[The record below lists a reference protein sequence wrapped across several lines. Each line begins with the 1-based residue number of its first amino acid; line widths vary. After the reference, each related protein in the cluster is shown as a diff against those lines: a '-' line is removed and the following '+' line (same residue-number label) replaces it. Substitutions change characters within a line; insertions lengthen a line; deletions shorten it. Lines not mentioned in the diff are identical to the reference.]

1 MMYNLGTLIKYEY
14 KKLLHRRSVWVVT
27 LSLTALTLV
36 SVVLPPFMTSVS
48 IEDSLNY
55 TDYEETVTQRKLAA
69 DLAGRAIDED
79 LLREMNAV
87 HSLERFAV
95 LSENQ

>member
-55 TDYEETVTQRKLAA
+55 IGTLPRFQRNWFRA
-69 DLAGRAIDED
+69 DLCEMACSCSKLQEVDR
-79 LLREMNAV
+79 LRERVAL
-87 HSLERFAV
+87 HP
-95 LSENQ
+95 